1 MVLPSSAFD
10 ATRRAQ
16 HWHGGDDWGD
26 MEEVTP
32 SHDAAEADPERS
44 WKGGRIF
51 KCTSCQ
57 EQFRVLDAADMQPDK
72 QG

>member
-10 ATRRAQ
+10 FTRRAQ

-32 SHDAAEADPERS
+32 SHDPAEADPERG

-51 KCTSCQ
+51 RCTTCD
-57 EQFRVLDAADMQPDK
+57 EQFRVMEQPAK
-72 QG
+72 QPGR